1 MAKPLKNTKIRLV
14 KMPPMDMQSG
24 EWLGQGD
31 VAPGATK
38 EASAGGKEDM
48 GDMLT
53 QGDLRGRT
61 IVMTPKMLY
70 KIWTKALGQSDFLKD
85 KIAMA
90 RTRGVLKG
98 KDDKLLRFKFNDE
111 ADFDDI
117 VDPDTNKSILP
128 SEVKAGGTEEGY
140 ASGGS
145 VNPKK
150 ASDVSQAKAQLAV
163 GMATAPTMP
172 APLAASLPSISA
184 PGGKDAFLQR
194 RGAQDAKAGMI
205 ANRTPA
211 VPSQAT
217 PKTPS
222 ALPQAPALPQ
232 AAPTM
237 LPDKKF
243 SVTRSGPFGGAM
255 KGGNITEGTSND
267 SPAESV
273 LKKQPVE
280 LPKGET
286 PGMEGHAMKGGKHG
300 KRVKMRKMDRA
311 GNLPKNMNKKPF
323 FFGGPVEG
331 NANGTFGS
339 GDPDTEKFDF
349 YKRRGEVMG
358 DKADNFPENPH
369 PDDKASFA
377 EGGAVGNR
385 KMTGAQILKEFG
397 VEQPGDVAT
406 VYSVEVKDGKLVKA
420 TPDAQ
425 ESKRFSRIVSENAPK
440 NTAIGDAEE
449 QMQAAGQFNERPNVG
464 VASGAGFQD
473 GGEVIPPEVPSPDV
487 GTETPP
493 VEPTPVEAPKA
504 EEAMKGPFESYAK
517 VAGIDQQLVTRGDT
531 LFTQIENALSSES
544 PEESQA
550 ALDQLRQFV
559 KDVENARTDAV
570 SKANDSSLASAYK
583 EMANDARD
591 LLTAFENMAAES
603 KSPEAMAAQSMG

>member
-1 MAKPLKNTKIRLV
+1 
-14 KMPPMDMQSG
+14 
-24 EWLGQGD
+24 
-31 VAPGATK
+31 
-38 EASAGGKEDM
+38 
-48 GDMLT
+48 
-53 QGDLRGRT
+53 
-61 IVMTPKMLY
+61 
-70 KIWTKALGQSDFLKD
+70 
-85 KIAMA
+85 
-90 RTRGVLKG
+90 
-98 KDDKLLRFKFNDE
+98 
-111 ADFDDI
+111 
-117 VDPDTNKSILP
+117 
-128 SEVKAGGTEEGY
+128 
-140 ASGGS
+140 
-145 VNPKK
+145 
-150 ASDVSQAKAQLAV
+150 
-163 GMATAPTMP
+163 
-172 APLAASLPSISA
+172 
-184 PGGKDAFLQR
+184 
-194 RGAQDAKAGMI
+194 
-205 ANRTPA
+205 
-211 VPSQAT
+211 
-217 PKTPS
+217 
-222 ALPQAPALPQ
+222 
-232 AAPTM
+232 
-237 LPDKKF
+237 
-243 SVTRSGPFGGAM
+243 M

-377 EGGAVGNR
+377 KGGAVGNR

-473 GGEVIPPEVPSPDV
+473 GGEVVPPEVPSPDV